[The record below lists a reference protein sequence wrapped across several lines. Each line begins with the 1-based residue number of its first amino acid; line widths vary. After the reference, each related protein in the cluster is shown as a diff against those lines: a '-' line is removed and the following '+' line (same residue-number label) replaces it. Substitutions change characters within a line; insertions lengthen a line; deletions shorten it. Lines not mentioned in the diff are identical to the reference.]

1 MKKYTFYLLTILSIS
16 CSYSQSAD
24 ILLNGTVSAENNQI
38 KNVAQPTDASDAV
51 NLEFLQNEINNSYS
65 QRIGLVGMLFNN
77 YDGKTYRTIT
87 MCDGNQWTIDFL
99 RSTHFNNGDEIPL
112 VQDKTD
118 WMNLTSPAR
127 SYYQH
132 YLQTDLPITEHSA
145 ASFVGFIYNW
155 FVVEDER
162 GIAPDGWRVATKDDW
177 ENIIECLGGQE
188 VAGGKIKFTNNSS
201 QSNGYTNM
209 FHSEYGLE
217 TEWVDENGYPY
228 NVGSSIF
235 GTATNSSGLSL
246 QPFGFREGA
255 NGNFYSWGEQV
266 IIWTDSDESQPRV
279 EVFGNSAGV
288 LTGLTDPYDGYYI
301 LLVKE

>member
-1 MKKYTFYLLTILSIS
+1 MKEELRQMDGAWQLKMIGI
-16 CSYSQSAD
+16 
-24 ILLNGTVSAENNQI
+24 ILLSVWEVKKLLAE
-38 KNVAQPTDASDAV
+38 K
-51 NLEFLQNEINNSYS
+51 LNS
-65 QRIGLVGMLFNN
+65 L
-77 YDGKTYRTIT
+77 
-87 MCDGNQWTIDFL
+87 
-99 RSTHFNNGDEIPL
+99 
-112 VQDKTD
+112 
-118 WMNLTSPAR
+118 
-127 SYYQH
+127 
-132 YLQTDLPITEHSA
+132 
-145 ASFVGFIYNW
+145 
-155 FVVEDER
+155 
-162 GIAPDGWRVATKDDW
+162 
-177 ENIIECLGGQE
+177 IIHHK
-188 VAGGKIKFTNNSS
+188 A
-201 QSNGYTNM
+201 NGYTNM
-209 FHSEYGLE
+209 FHSEYGFE

>member
-1 MKKYTFYLLTILSIS
+1 MKKYTFYLLTILSFS
-16 CSYSQSAD
+16 FSYSQSAD

-38 KNVAQPTDASDAV
+38 KNVAQPTDAYDAV
-51 NLEFLQNEINNSYS
+51 NLEFLQNEINNANNSFS

-112 VQDKTD
+112 VQDNTD

-127 SYYQH
+127 SYYQF
-132 YLQTDLPITEHSA
+132 YLQTDSPLTEDSA
-145 ASFVGFIYNW
+145 ASHAGFIYNW

-177 ENIIECLGGQE
+177 DNIIECLGGQE

-201 QSNGYTNM
+201 QSNGYTNL
-209 FHSEYGLE
+209 FTSVYGLE
-217 TEWVDENGYPY
+217 TEWVDDNGYSY

-235 GTATNSSGLSL
+235 
-246 QPFGFREGA
+246 
-255 NGNFYSWGEQV
+255 
-266 IIWTDSDESQPRV
+266 
-279 EVFGNSAGV
+279 
-288 LTGLTDPYDGYYI
+288 
-301 LLVKE
+301 